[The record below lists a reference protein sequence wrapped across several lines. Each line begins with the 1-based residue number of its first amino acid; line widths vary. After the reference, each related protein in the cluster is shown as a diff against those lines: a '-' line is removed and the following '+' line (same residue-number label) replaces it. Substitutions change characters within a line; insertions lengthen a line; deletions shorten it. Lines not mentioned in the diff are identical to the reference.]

1 MLYKI
6 AYKVCDDKTKK
17 RIGFILSSELYSET
31 RLCTVE
37 EAAYL
42 AYNGRLEGV
51 SAKMVHGKPVLI
63 GHGDSILQNVK
74 EISLSEAKSIIGEFN
89 KQHNI
94 TKSSIDSDRVFL
106 VNRFTLLG
114 KDARI
119 ASIHASIVKQENL
132 PMLEYKGKE
141 NLDFLYSFV
150 SDADIQLFGRSI
162 KAGNVFLVKRTQLQ
176 ELLKAFGDKRSFGNG
191 FIAIGE
197 DGSLSVASTDINVNN
212 INVGYLLAQKHTY
225 VCDSRFKDIFD
236 MDFFNSCDIVMGDK
250 IVSKVG
256 SLSYRVV
263 FEGEEAYTTNGI
275 NYIFE
280 DADSVEQALSPKVPK
295 DKMNLFNA
303 QSMGEASKRATGV
316 NVWGR
321 ITDDKA
327 FKKGSQHTQETKRGL
342 RGLINM
348 FNR

>member
-6 AYKVCDDKTKK
+6 AYKVCDDKAKK
-17 RIGFILSSELYSET
+17 RIGFILSSEIYSDT

-63 GHGDSILQNVK
+63 GHGDSVLQNVK
-74 EISLSEAKSIIGEFN
+74 EVSLSEAKSIIGDFN

-94 TKSSIDSDRVFL
+94 TKSSIDSDRIFL
-106 VNRFTLLG
+106 VNRFTLQTT
-114 KDARI
+114 DAKMT
-119 ASIHASIVKQENL
+119 SIIRGITEQGDPVTLK
-132 PMLEYKGKE
+132 YKGKE

-150 SDADIQLFGRSI
+150 SSADIQLFGRNI
-162 KAGNVFLVKRTQLQ
+162 KAGNMFLVKRTQLQ

-197 DGSLSVASTDINVNN
+197 EGSLSVASTDINVNIISIGN
-212 INVGYLLAQKHTY
+212 FLAQKHIY

-236 MDFFNSCDIVMGDK
+236 MDFFNNCDIVVGDK
-250 IVSKVG
+250 IVSKAG
-256 SLSYRVV
+256 SLSYSVV
-263 FEGEEAYTTNGI
+263 FEDGKAYTTNGI

-280 DADSVEQALSPKVPK
+280 DADSVEQALSPKVPES
-295 DKMNLFNA
+295 KMNLFNA
-303 QSMGEASKRATGV
+303 QSIGEASKRATGV
-316 NVWGR
+316 NMQGR

-327 FKKGSQHTQETKRGL
+327 FKKGSQHTQETKRGS